1 MHRLIIL
8 FFCFAMTSCQEE
20 EVFESIQVEFTEIS
34 LGSLNGSGFHNID
47 RSELVIDNLAD
58 WQALKD
64 RMDTVND
71 VTSRFNE
78 DNLDFTQELII
89 AVITEVK
96 NIVYSV
102 EIISVIE
109 ELNSMTV
116 HYQETPSML
125 LSSSQ
130 PFHIIRIPRTTK
142 LIQFNP

>member
-1 MHRLIIL
+1 
-8 FFCFAMTSCQEE
+8 
-20 EVFESIQVEFTEIS
+20 
-34 LGSLNGSGFHNID
+34 
-47 RSELVIDNLAD
+47 
-58 WQALKD
+58 
-64 RMDTVND
+64 MDTVND
-71 VTSRFNE
+71 VTYRFNE